1 MSKTFVYNGKR
12 KNKQGYKKTYDD
24 KILTKEK
31 LERLSKKGW
40 KEIVEKPKTKSK
52 AKKK

>member
-1 MSKTFVYNGKR
+1 MVKE

-31 LERLSKKGW
+31 LERLSKKVG
-40 KEIVEKPKTKSK
+40 
-52 AKKK
+52 KK